1 MTDLRWLRLT
11 LVLGLGLAAWAAAL
25 LAKGGFF
32 IDMHE
37 GDTLHLLDMIMR
49 MTAGEWPHLDFMTP
63 IGVLAIAPIA
73 AFVALGASAGQAIL
87 LAQVAVAAVL
97 LPAVIRVAAS
107 RIPGIWG
114 HFYGLYVLAL
124 VLAVIH
130 GDAARVVSI
139 SMHYNRWAWALAYVA
154 LPLVLLPPRGPA
166 RPVLD
171 GAIVG
176 LALAGMALTKM
187 TYFIAFLPPVAL
199 ALLVARD
206 GRAIVAA
213 AVAGLAVAGAVTIL
227 AGPAFWPA
235 YAADLLTVAGS
246 EFRAMPGDSVDLVIS
261 GPAHLTA
268 SLALS
273 MAVVLLRQTAAKTA
287 GLILL
292 VLLPGFVYVTWQNW
306 GNDPQW
312 IYLLAFVALALRPGP
327 EVVNRLGWNLRQALT
342 LVAVV
347 ALANGAPSAINVV
360 SSPLHHLSR
369 DTEDMVPLV
378 TENPALAD
386 VLGDKERYWRRYI
399 RVPGDGPG
407 TGLEAFADRVETDE
421 PVTLAGA
428 PVADCGTEAGYTA
441 IFTTIARDLEA
452 AGYGGTAIFGADL
465 LSGFWLYGDFRPL
478 KGGAPWHYDGLP
490 GLANADYLLVPH
502 CPMSQ
507 DVRDRVARAL
517 IEAGVG
523 LTQVR
528 DTPLYALYRPQR

>member
-1 MTDLRWLRLT
+1 MTELRWLRLT
-11 LVLGLGLAAWAAAL
+11 LVLGLGLAAWAGAL
-25 LAKGGFF
+25 MGKGGFF

-37 GDTLHLLDMIMR
+37 GDTLHLLDMVMR
-49 MTAGEWPHLDFMTP
+49 MAAGEWPHLDFMTP
-63 IGVLAIAPIA
+63 IGVLAIAPIS
-73 AFVALGASAGQAIL
+73 AFVAAGASAGQAIL

-114 HFYGLYVLAL
+114 HLYGLYVLAL

-130 GDAARVVSI
+130 GDTARAVSI

-154 LPLVLLPPRGPA
+154 LPLVIVPPRGPA

-199 ALLVARD
+199 ALLIARD
-206 GRAIVAA
+206 GRAIRAA
-213 AVAGLAVAGAVTIL
+213 ALAGLAVAAVLTIL
-227 AGPAFWPA
+227 AGPGFWPA
-235 YAADLLTVAGS
+235 YAADLLTVARS
-246 EFRAMPGDSVDLVIS
+246 EFRAMPGDSIDLVIS
-261 GPAHLTA
+261 GPEHLTA

-273 MAVVLLRQTAAKTA
+273 AAVVLLRQTAVKTA

-292 VLLPGFVYVTWQNW
+292 LLLPGFVYVTWQNW

-312 IYLLAFVALALRPGP
+312 IYLLGFVVLALRPGA
-327 EVVNRLGWNLRQALT
+327 EVVNRRGWNLRQALT

-369 DTEDMVPLV
+369 DTEDMVPLITGAPV
-378 TENPALAD
+378 FAD
-386 VLGDKERYWRRYI
+386 VLGDKERYWRRFI

-407 TGLEAFADRVETDE
+407 TGLEAFAAQVETDE
-421 PVTLAGA
+421 PVMLAGA
-428 PVADCGTEAGYTA
+428 PVEDCSSEAGYTA
-441 IFTTIARDLEA
+441 IFTAIARDLEA
-452 AGYGGTAIFGADL
+452 AGHGGAAIFGADL
-465 LSGFWLYGDFRPL
+465 LSGFWLFGEFRPL
-478 KGGAPWHYDGLP
+478 EGGAPWHYDGLP
-490 GLANADYLLVPH
+490 GIENADYVLVLH

-507 DVRDRVARAL
+507 DVRNRIAKAL
-517 IEAGVG
+517 LAAGVG
-523 LTQVR
+523 LTEVR
-528 DTPLYALYRPQR
+528 NTPLYVLYRPET

>member
-11 LVLGLGLAAWAAAL
+11 LVLGLGLAAWAGAL
-25 LAKGGFF
+25 VAKGGFF

-49 MTAGEWPHLDFMTP
+49 MAAGEWPHLDFMTP
-63 IGVLAIAPIA
+63 IGVLAIAPIS
-73 AFVALGASAGQAIL
+73 AFVAAGSTAGQAIL
-87 LAQVAVAAVL
+87 LAQVAVALAL

-107 RIPGIWG
+107 RVPGAWG
-114 HFYGLYVLAL
+114 YLYGLYVLAL

-139 SMHYNRWAWALAYVA
+139 SMHYNRWAWALAYIA

-166 RPVLD
+166 RPALD

-199 ALLVARD
+199 ALLIARD
-206 GRAIVAA
+206 GRAIRA
-213 AVAGLAVAGAVTIL
+213 AVAAGLAVAVVVTIL
-227 AGPAFWPA
+227 AGPAFWLA
-235 YAADLLTVAGS
+235 YAGDLLTVAGS
-246 EFRAMPGDSVDLVIS
+246 EFRAMPGDSIDLVVS
-261 GPAHLTA
+261 GPEHLTA
-268 SLALS
+268 SLALIT
-273 MAVVLLRQTAAKTA
+273 AVVLLRQTAAKTA
-287 GLILL
+287 GPILL

-312 IYLLAFVALALRPGP
+312 IYLLAFLVLALRPGP
-327 EVVNRLGWNLRQALT
+327 EVVNRRGWNLRQALT

-378 TENPALAD
+378 TGNPALAD
-386 VLGDKERYWRRYI
+386 VLGDKARYWRRYI

-407 TGLEAFADRVETDE
+407 TGLEAFAAQVETDE
-421 PVTLAGA
+421 PVMLAGA
-428 PVADCGTEAGYTA
+428 PVEDCSSEAGYTA
-441 IFTTIARDLEA
+441 VFTVIARDLEA
-452 AGYGGTAIFGADL
+452 AGYAGSAVFGADL
-465 LSGFWLYGDFRPL
+465 LSGFWLFGDFRPL

-490 GLANADYLLVPH
+490 GIGNADYVLVPH
-502 CPMSQ
+502 CPMST
-507 DVRDRVARAL
+507 DVRDRVAKAL
-517 IEAGVG
+517 VAEGVA

-528 DTPLYALYRPQR
+528 DTPLYALYRPEP